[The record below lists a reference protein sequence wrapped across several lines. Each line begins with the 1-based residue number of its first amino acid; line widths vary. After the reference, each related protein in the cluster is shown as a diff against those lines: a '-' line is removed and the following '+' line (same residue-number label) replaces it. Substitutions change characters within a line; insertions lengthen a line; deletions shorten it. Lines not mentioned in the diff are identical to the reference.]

1 MKKEVVALSLALVL
15 MAGLFAPAYAAESS
29 FTDVPANHWAA
40 EAIAYVSSKGLMKG
54 TAPGIFGPEETVD
67 RGTLAVIF
75 WRMAGEPSAEAEA
88 AFQDVSQEKWYAQA
102 VAWAAEQGI
111 MTGRSTDDFAPEAAL
126 SRQEL
131 AVLLYRVSGEGSRI
145 ADEMLQQYS
154 DSEQT
159 APWAREAMN
168 WAVANALLVGRSPEY
183 LEPQESLT
191 RAELAVV
198 LMRYGEWADDIAA
211 K

>member
-1 MKKEVVALSLALVL
+1 M
-15 MAGLFAPAYAAESS
+15 
-29 FTDVPANHWAA
+29 
-40 EAIAYVSSKGLMKG
+40 
-54 TAPGIFGPEETVD
+54 
-67 RGTLAVIF
+67 
-75 WRMAGEPSAEAEA
+75 
-88 AFQDVSQEKWYAQA
+88 SQEKWYAQA